1 MMSPEDR
8 AKRGKRHKPTA
19 ETRKLVSD
27 LSALGIN
34 NTDIAV
40 MLDINQN
47 TLVSHYGEEI
57 HKGRVKANAKIAQ
70 TLYKKAIGGDTACLI
85 FWAKTRMGWREVD
98 RLEITGEDGG
108 PVRAGIIAIPTPYKT
123 VEEWRAAF
131 NLDEPEK
138 IEIEADPS
146 SEDQSE

>member
-1 MMSPEDR
+1 MVTE
-8 AKRGKRHKPTA
+8 
-19 ETRKLVSD
+19 
-27 LSALGIN
+27 LSALGLRNEDICAMIN
-34 NTDIAV
+34 TSIP
-40 MLDINQN
+40 
-47 TLVSHYGEEI
+47 TLLKHYEKEI
-57 HKGRVKANAKIAQ
+57 REGRIKANAKIAQ
-70 TLYKKAIGGDTACLI
+70 TLYKKAIDGDTACLI